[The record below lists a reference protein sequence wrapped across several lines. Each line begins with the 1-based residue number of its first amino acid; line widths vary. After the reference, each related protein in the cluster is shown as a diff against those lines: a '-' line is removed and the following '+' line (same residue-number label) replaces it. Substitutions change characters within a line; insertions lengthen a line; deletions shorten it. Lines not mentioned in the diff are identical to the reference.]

1 MSKAGIIQAQKLLY
15 VWISSYEK
23 RSYTQIKDACTFLN
37 VSHNLGLGERPVW
50 DLFYPMLFS
59 GVIDHIGKEYYS
71 LTKPVALVFEDH
83 AYLLNC
89 DGIGRSSNKLPV
101 GYSEV
106 SIDTIPEGVSTLQMI
121 TISVLKSFPAVN
133 SVIDTWET
141 SVLDEEQLTYHDFR
155 NRIGVAEYTNGH
167 TRYFSIPEKNYLKE
181 MPPRRLNPD
190 AYSIGMSYERALN
203 GLGNGRYNRATK
215 ELILRRFAFPVL
227 LYRCL
232 SIDGMSIKTFPTSS
246 EDYYIFKNI
255 STAVA
260 KEINRILCK
269 SIIYE

>member
-1 MSKAGIIQAQKLLY
+1 MSKTGIIQAQKLLY

-23 RSYTQIKDACTFLN
+23 RSYTQIKDACAFLN
-37 VSHNLGLGERPVW
+37 ASHNLGLGERPVW

-59 GVIDHIGKEYYS
+59 GVIDHIGKDYYS
-71 LTKPVALVFEDH
+71 LTKPIALVFENH

-89 DGIGRSSNKLPV
+89 DGDNPSSNTLPV
-101 GYSEV
+101 GYTEV
-106 SIDTIPEGVSTLQMI
+106 SNDAIPGGVATLQMN

-167 TRYFSIPEKNYLKE
+167 TRFFSIPEKNYLKE

-190 AYSIGMSYERALN
+190 AYGIGMSYERALN
-203 GLGNGRYNRATK
+203 GLGNGSYNKATK
-215 ELILRRFAFPVL
+215 ELTLRKFAFPVL

-232 SIDGMSIKTFPTSS
+232 SIDGMSLKTFPTSS
-246 EDYYIFKNI
+246 KDYYIFKNI
-255 STAVA
+255 SSTVA
-260 KEINRILCK
+260 KEINRVLCK

>member
-1 MSKAGIIQAQKLLY
+1 MSKEGIIQAQKLLY
-15 VWISSYEK
+15 VWISCYEK
-23 RSYTQIKDACTFLN
+23 RSYTQIKDACAFLN

-59 GVIDHIGKEYYS
+59 GVIDHIGKDYYS
-71 LTKPVALVFEDH
+71 LTKPIALVFENH

-89 DGIGRSSNKLPV
+89 GGLGQSSNRLPV
-101 GYSEV
+101 GYTEV
-106 SIDTIPEGVSTLQMI
+106 SIDAIPEGVSILQMN
-121 TISVLKSFPAVN
+121 TISALKSFPAIN

-141 SVLDEEQLTYHDFR
+141 SILDEEQLTYHDFK

-190 AYSIGMSYERALN
+190 AYSIGISYERALN
-203 GLGNGRYNRATK
+203 GWGNGSYSRATK
-215 ELILRRFAFPVL
+215 ELTLRRFAFPVL

-232 SIDGMSIKTFPTSS
+232 AIDGMSIKSFPTST
-246 EDYYIFKNI
+246 EDNYIFKNI
-255 STAVA
+255 SPFVA